1 MSDEIAG
8 WIKEQVLAADFIE
21 WFDKKYKINTEYHGI
36 KMSWERVHPSNE
48 VMLQEYK
55 KEKRETMKSVKL
67 NIHIYSALA
76 VPDCKIT
83 VKPKRKSW
91 IEKIRDYDRIERKLS
106 DKQKEFDSLWKEF
119 GKSFDNGCQMVRV
132 ISDLHD
138 RIASTEEMR
147 DHYKTVFSETR
158 NELVKQRS
166 IINENNKILGRR
178 LKFSV
183 GHNHIEIIVGNPVT
197 YAKNISSDGKK
208 IEWDISRC
216 SHKDT
221 YDWKLGVRMALDN
234 LCDDRKYSDKLR
246 RDLRKELAR
255 KYPEVFEVKK

>member
-1 MSDEIAG
+1 MSDEIAT
-8 WIKEQVLAADFIE
+8 WIKD
-21 WFDKKYKINTEYHGI
+21 
-36 KMSWERVHPSNE
+36 MR
-48 VMLQEYK
+48 
-55 KEKRETMKSVKL
+55 RETMKTVT
-67 NIHIYSALA
+67 
-76 VPDCKIT
+76 IT
-83 VKPKRKSW
+83 NNTKDDVTVTFDEIGGWINEAKRAGLDVSTYEYDFNKPKRKSW
-91 IEKIRDYDRIERKLS
+91 IEKIRDYDNVYARMQSAEAMK
-106 DKQKEFDSLWKEF
+106 
-119 GKSFDNGCQMVRV
+119 
-132 ISDLHD
+132 
-138 RIASTEEMR
+138 

-216 SHKDT
+216 SHKDV